1 MLIAIFIS
9 AEFHVK
15 RCWIQGWLERVDLY
29 ENEIVSGENAL
40 LVCHLSK
47 GGMENANCPDFY
59 GDMEL
64 KTLWGVQ
71 SETCTTTVKSPIS
84 HPLSITIKFLSITR
98 KDLTRGM
105 GLDNMHRKG
114 RGRGK
119 DDVGLWVFFILNTE
133 SNCCVSPWGVNL
145 RKLSNFSLKLKRN
158 CSSFVVGH
166 ALCTWCVLMTLRAD
180 WVILG
185 NDVFL
190 EGWNQTSWHMNH
202 FRSN

>member
-1 MLIAIFIS
+1 MLFIMQNNIFAWIKLKNETRGFNLNIQWELVKINLSYLIAIFIS

-47 GGMENANCPDFY
+47 GVMENANCPDFY

-71 SETCTTTVKSPIS
+71 SETCSMTVKSPLS

-105 GLDNMHRKG
+105 GL
-114 RGRGK
+114 
-119 DDVGLWVFFILNTE
+119 
-133 SNCCVSPWGVNL
+133 
-145 RKLSNFSLKLKRN
+145 
-158 CSSFVVGH
+158 
-166 ALCTWCVLMTLRAD
+166 ATW
-180 WVILG
+180 
-185 NDVFL
+185 
-190 EGWNQTSWHMNH
+190 
-202 FRSN
+202 

>member
-1 MLIAIFIS
+1 MKPEVLIWTYSGNWLKWISVKKSLSVDIMLIAIFIS

-47 GGMENANCPDFY
+47 GVMENANCPDFY

-71 SETCTTTVKSPIS
+71 SETCSMTVKSPLS

-105 GLDNMHRKG
+105 GL
-114 RGRGK
+114 
-119 DDVGLWVFFILNTE
+119 
-133 SNCCVSPWGVNL
+133 
-145 RKLSNFSLKLKRN
+145 
-158 CSSFVVGH
+158 
-166 ALCTWCVLMTLRAD
+166 ATW
-180 WVILG
+180 
-185 NDVFL
+185 
-190 EGWNQTSWHMNH
+190 
-202 FRSN
+202 

>member
-15 RCWIQGWLERVDLY
+15 RWWIQGWLERVDLY

-47 GGMENANCPDFY
+47 GVMENANCPDFY

-71 SETCTTTVKSPIS
+71 SETCTTTVKSPLS

-105 GLDNMHRKG
+105 GL
-114 RGRGK
+114 
-119 DDVGLWVFFILNTE
+119 
-133 SNCCVSPWGVNL
+133 
-145 RKLSNFSLKLKRN
+145 
-158 CSSFVVGH
+158 
-166 ALCTWCVLMTLRAD
+166 ATW
-180 WVILG
+180 
-185 NDVFL
+185 
-190 EGWNQTSWHMNH
+190 
-202 FRSN
+202 